1 LFSAL
6 FLQILRFML
15 RLMPCFLQYSAVFA
29 ALSGVISPLMSKPLN
44 PDATLQTL
52 VDGTAQNA
60 LQRFKPKGL
69 KAENLAITLIDLR
82 DANFKNGS
90 YHGNQP
96 IYPAS
101 VVKLFYLAHAH
112 RQLEDG
118 ILKDS
123 PELQRGLKDMI
134 VESTN
139 DATGYILDCITQTTS
154 GPELSSD
161 ELKLWGEKRNAV
173 NRFFKGLDYE
183 KLNINQKTWNE
194 GPYGR
199 ERQFL
204 GPNYENRNK
213 LTTDGTARL
222 LAEIAS
228 GQFVSAERSR
238 QMMELLKRDVKNKS
252 DSQSVDFSGLALKE
266 VAGVKLWS
274 KAGWTSTARHDAA
287 YIETPDGKRFVM
299 VVFTTGVANE
309 KEIIPFVVK
318 EVLEG
323 LK

>member
-1 LFSAL
+1 MPGSLLNCAAFVLLFGA
-6 FLQILRFML
+6 
-15 RLMPCFLQYSAVFA
+15 
-29 ALSGVISPLMSKPLN
+29 ISPLMAKPLTPN
-44 PDATLQTL
+44 TKLQKL
-52 VDGTAQNA
+52 ADGTAQGA
-60 LQRFKPKGL
+60 LERFKPKGL
-69 KAENLAITLIDLR
+69 KEENLAITLIDLR
-82 DANFKNGS
+82 DPNFKSGS

-139 DATGYILDCITQTTS
+139 DATGYILDCLTQTTS

-161 ELKLWGEKRNAV
+161 ELKLWGEKRNLV
-173 NRFFKGLDYE
+173 NRFFKGLGYE
-183 KLNINQKTWNE
+183 NLNINQKTWNE

-222 LAEIAS
+222 LAEIAL
-228 GQFVSAERSR
+228 GEFVSAERSR

-266 VAGVKLWS
+266 IAGVKLWS

-287 YIETPDGKRFVM
+287 YIETPDGKRFVIA
-299 VVFTTGVANE
+299 VFTTGVANE
-309 KEIIPFVVK
+309 KEIIPFVVNS
-318 EVLEG
+318 VLG
-323 LK
+323 SLK

>member
-1 LFSAL
+1 
-6 FLQILRFML
+6 ML
-15 RLMPCFLQYSAVFA
+15 HTVRPFFAIGAFA
-29 ALSGVISPLMSKPLN
+29 ALVSVVLPAMAKPLT
-44 PDATLQTL
+44 PDTNLQKL
-52 VDGTAQNA
+52 VEATAQST
-60 LQRFKPKGL
+60 LERFKEKGL
-69 KAENLAITLIDLR
+69 KDENLAITCVDLQE
-82 DANFKNGS
+82 ANAKSGS
-90 YHGNQP
+90 YHGMQP

-101 VVKLFYLAHAH
+101 VVKLFYLACAH

-118 ILKDS
+118 VLKDS

-134 VESTN
+134 VDSTN
-139 DATGYILDCITQTTS
+139 DATGYILDCLTQTTS
-154 GPELSSD
+154 GPELSAD
-161 ELKLWGEKRNAV
+161 EMKTWGEKRNAV
-173 NRFFKGLDYE
+173 NRFFKGLGYE
-183 KLNINQKTWNE
+183 NLNINQKTWNE

-222 LAEIAS
+222 LAEIAR
-228 GQFVSAERSR
+228 GEFVSLQRSR
-238 QMMELLKRDVKNKS
+238 QMMELLKRDIKNKN
-252 DSQSVDFSGLALKE
+252 DSQSVDFTGLALKDIT
-266 VAGVKLWS
+266 GVKLWS

-287 YIETPDGKRFVM
+287 YIETIDGQKFVL

>member
-1 LFSAL
+1 MA
-6 FLQILRFML
+6 M
-15 RLMPCFLQYSAVFA
+15 
-29 ALSGVISPLMSKPLN
+29 
-44 PDATLQTL
+44 
-52 VDGTAQNA
+52 AQ
-60 LQRFKPKGL
+60 
-69 KAENLAITLIDLR
+69 
-82 DANFKNGS
+82 
-90 YHGNQP
+90 
-96 IYPAS
+96 
-101 VVKLFYLAHAH
+101 

-118 ILKDS
+118 TLKDS

-154 GPELSSD
+154 GPELSPE
-161 ELKLWGEKRNAV
+161 ELKVWGEKRNAV
-173 NRFFKGLDYE
+173 NRFFVDLGYQN
-183 KLNINQKTWNE
+183 LNINQKTWNE

-222 LAEIAS
+222 LAEIAL
-228 GQFVSAERSR
+228 GEFVSMERSR
-238 QMMELLKRDVKNKS
+238 QMMELLKRDVKDEK
-252 DSQSVDFSGLALKE
+252 DSQSVDFSGLALKA
-266 VAGVKLWS
+266 VPGVKLWS

-287 YIETPDGKRFVM
+287 FVETPNGKRFVI
-299 VVFTTGVANE
+299 VIFTTGVANQ

-318 EVLEG
+318 EMLDG

>member
-1 LFSAL
+1 MPRLLQKCAVLAAL
-6 FLQILRFML
+6 FYASLP
-15 RLMPCFLQYSAVFA
+15 LMAKPLTPNA
-29 ALSGVISPLMSKPLN
+29 AL
-44 PDATLQTL
+44 QQL
-52 VDGTAQNA
+52 VDSTAQRA
-60 LQRFKPKGL
+60 LERFKDKGL
-69 KAENLAITLIDLR
+69 KDENLAVTLIDLR
-82 DANFKNGS
+82 DAGFKSGS

-101 VVKLFYLAHAH
+101 VVKLFYMAHAQ

-139 DATGYILDCITQTTS
+139 DATGYILDCLTQTTS
-154 GPELSSD
+154 GPELSPE
-161 ELKLWGEKRNAV
+161 ELKGWSEKRNAV
-173 NRFFKGLDYE
+173 NRFFSGLGYQN
-183 KLNINQKTWNE
+183 LNINQKTWNE

-222 LAEIAS
+222 LAEIAL
-228 GQFVSAERSR
+228 GEFVSLERSR
-238 QMMELLKRDVKNKS
+238 QMMELLKRNVRDEK
-252 DSQSVDFSGLALKE
+252 DSQSVGFSGLALKE
-266 VAGVKLWS
+266 IADVKLWS

-287 YIETPDGKRFVM
+287 FIETPSGKRFVI
-299 VVFTTGVANE
+299 VVFTTGVANQ

-318 EVLEG
+318 EVLNG
-323 LK
+323 LKEAL